1 MRTTALIFV
10 FLFGVCR
17 GAHAQTKAAPAP
29 LPVFQP
35 LNNNGVPVPG
45 GTICSYLAGT
55 SSPTATY
62 TTSAG
67 SDGAANTNPVIL
79 DSSGRA
85 NIWLMVSTK
94 LVFSQPGTGCPSSGA
109 QIWSVDGIAPITRDV
124 KFHTVTSNGVFNS
137 DADVTDPTGFA
148 FVTSNMTMYILGNG
162 NAGFQE
168 SAANHFSFVGFPA
181 APTPPGAGFA
191 FLYYDTTLN
200 GLRYNLGGAGWTNV
214 LSGVA
219 GMDGEMQFNS
229 GGAAFGA
236 SPKLTWD
243 NATGNLSAC
252 IALGG
257 ICVTTSGFNDQAFS
271 STATGTD
278 PAFVAGAGAAQ
289 INGNGNIA
297 AQNIDV
303 HSAFRSFAD
312 AFGGNAFETS
322 TSTVV
327 ITGAGDATLNSL
339 AVTTNFTAAGQTG
352 ITSGTCSHWTGG
364 ICDTP

>member
-1 MRTTALIFV
+1 MRTTALILV

-17 GAHAQTKAAPAP
+17 GAHAQTAAAPAP
-29 LPVFQP
+29 IPVFQP
-35 LNNNGVPVPG
+35 LDNNGVPIPG

-55 SSPTATY
+55 GSLTPTW

-67 SDGAANTNPVIL
+67 TVANTNPVIL

-85 NIWLMVSTK
+85 NIWLKVSTK
-94 LVFSQPGTGCPSSGA
+94 LVLSQPGTGCPSSGA
-109 QIWSVDGIAPITRDV
+109 QIWSIDGVPAITKDV
-124 KFHTVTSNGVFNS
+124 KFNSVISATVFNS
-137 DADVTDPTGFA
+137 DADIAGGNAVQSSGGTFTISGSGNGAFQEIGANHYSFTGFA
-148 FVTSNMTMYILGNG
+148 S
-162 NAGFQE
+162 
-168 SAANHFSFVGFPA
+168 

-191 FLYYDTTLN
+191 FMYYDTALM
-200 GLRYNLGGAGWTNV
+200 GLRYNLGGAGWV
-214 LSGVA
+214 DLLSGVA
-219 GMDGEMQFNS
+219 GSVNELQFNG
-229 GGAAFGA
+229 GGAAFA
-236 SPKLTWD
+236 SSPKLTWD

-257 ICVTTSGFNDQAFS
+257 ICVTTSGFNGQAFS

-297 AQNIDV
+297 AQNVTV
-303 HSAFRSFAD
+303 HSALISYAD
-312 AFGGNAFETS
+312 AFGGNALQTS

-327 ITGAGDATLNSL
+327 ITGAGDATLNSV
-339 AVTTNFTAAGQTG
+339 ASTTNFTAAGQTG